1 LPKPSDTPTLISLDA
16 CVDALIAG
24 KPWETLL
31 PDDAAERIEVISL
44 VAVAQRLLAFSKT
57 ASRPEPARK
66 ARMWRQVSA
75 RFSVIRSIALYRLPY
90 LPPLWIQAVGAS

>member
-1 LPKPSDTPTLISLDA
+1 VALDA
-16 CVDALIAG
+16 CLDALMAG
-24 KPWETLL
+24 EAWRTLL
-31 PDDAAERIEVISL
+31 PEDEADRAEVISL
-44 VAVAQRLLAFSKT
+44 VAVAERLLAFSHT

-90 LPPLWIQAVGAS
+90 LPPLWISQAAGAN